1 MQDKIG
7 RLHRVPILR
16 LGVLGIKVCW
26 WVVGNGDLAIGD
38 HDRLKQYV
46 IQHPV
51 SEKQNLFRYSFKSN
65 FLKNTLQEVSPLKK
79 FHLHILYLN
88 CTCSSII
95 YWIFFCG
102 GKLDLQQYVRQLWT
116 VSGGNWSSHSN
127 TYTCTGGGNNRTITI
142 HILTY
147 YTAGTTLWFYGLCE
161 HNTKYLV
168 L

>member
-1 MQDKIG
+1 M
-7 RLHRVPILR
+7 
-16 LGVLGIKVCW
+16 
-26 WVVGNGDLAIGD
+26 AIGD

-51 SEKQNLFRYSFKSN
+51 SEKQNKILLFRYSFKSN
-65 FLKNTLQEVSPLKK
+65 FLKIHIKKFPPLKK

-102 GKLDLQQYVRQLWT
+102 GKLDLQQYVRQLWN

-142 HILTY
+142 HILTILQGPRYDFTGLVIIIKRNQY
-147 YTAGTTLWFYGLCE
+147 YVSKAFRNNIRIDFNLILFANL
-161 HNTKYLV
+161 
-168 L
+168 